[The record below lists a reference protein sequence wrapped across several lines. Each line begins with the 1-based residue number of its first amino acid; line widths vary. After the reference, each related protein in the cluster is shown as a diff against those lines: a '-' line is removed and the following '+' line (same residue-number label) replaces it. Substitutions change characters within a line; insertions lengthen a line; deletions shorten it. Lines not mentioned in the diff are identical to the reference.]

1 MATNFSLQQRVER
14 FNYDYADVLNQKR
27 YAEWP
32 EFFTADPCDY
42 RVVSRENHDEGLPA
56 PLMGCYSHGMVQDRV
71 SMLIKGT
78 LTIRNVYLRHYITN
92 VRADIQTDGS
102 VAASANFQVIQTD
115 PEGNSSLYM
124 AGRYEDRMEQVGES
138 LKLRKRL
145 VVVDSFSVDTML
157 AVPL

>member
-1 MATNFSLQQRVER
+1 MNSQLQQRVER
-14 FNYDYADVLNQKR
+14 LNYDYADALNQQR

-32 EFFTADPCDY
+32 EFFTQDACDY
-42 RVVSRENHDEGLPA
+42 RVVSRENHDAGLPA
-56 PLMGCYSHGMVQDRV
+56 PLMGCYSHGMVKDRV

-78 LTIRNVYLRHYITN
+78 LTTRNVYLRHYITN
-92 VRADIQTDGS
+92 VRANEQHDGS
-102 VAASANFQVIQTD
+102 VSATANFQVMQSD

-124 AGRYEDRMEQVGES
+124 VGRYEDEMVEQDGQ

-145 VVVDSFSVDTML
+145 VIVDSFSIDNML